1 LRSAIA
7 LLPGL
12 LMLASLAACD
22 RQKAAAPQGEAPPT
36 AAPAPAGVQSGLDRS
51 RAGTPA
57 PAVSFQDPQ
66 GRPTTLA
73 AFRGRP
79 VLVNLWATWCAP
91 CIVEMPSLDRLAAR
105 GGNLQVLALSQDLEG
120 RAKVDAFFQEQGYR
134 TLRPY
139 LDQDMAFMTAIGA
152 GTLPVTILYD
162 AQGREVWRKI
172 GIAEWDG
179 TKAAGWLNG
188 FAGDVGSQ

>member
-1 LRSAIA
+1 
-7 LLPGL
+7 
-12 LMLASLAACD
+12 MLASLAACD
-22 RQKAAAPQGEAPPT
+22 RQKAAAPQGDAPAA
-36 AAPAPAGVQSGLDRS
+36 AAPAGTEGGLDRS

-91 CIVEMPSLDRLAAR
+91 CIVEMPSLERLAAR
-105 GGNLQVLALSQDLEG
+105 DRDRLQVLALSQDMEG
-120 RAKVDAFFQEQGYR
+120 RAKVEAFFREQG
-134 TLRPY
+134 LDALQPY
-139 LDQDMAFMTAIGA
+139 LDSEMGFMMAIGA

-179 TKAAGWLNG
+179 AEAARLLAEAAPGR
-188 FAGDVGSQ
+188 